1 VRASGKRLGVAS
13 TWREIVIP
21 EQSFACMMRRMRVT
35 GIAVVTGLF
44 ALVAGCKGSTNNVG
58 PGNDSSVDDDGGSG
72 IDAAARIDASVNRV
86 DAGPVPDAAP
96 AAFCTPKAGTNLKL
110 VQVATNLVEPVF
122 VTAPPRDPRL
132 FVLERRGRILIIQNN
147 QTLATPFLDLDSATA
162 GTDRI
167 HTVGNEQGL
176 LGLAFHPEYAQN
188 GLFYL
193 HYNSRANVTIA
204 EYRADPPTSNTAQTT
219 GRVVMRV
226 PHQREQ
232 HNGGT
237 VAFGPDG
244 YLYISIGDNGDDAA
258 PRSNG
263 SRLGKILRID
273 VDTGD
278 PYGIPPSNPF
288 PRAAAPETFAMGLRN
303 PYRFSID
310 AVTNNLFI
318 GDVGEGAWEE
328 VNVIPAGDTGLDFA
342 WPTCEGPN
350 VRGGSGACSAPGTTA
365 PTFPFSSTPDDI
377 KSVIGGVVY
386 RGTCMTQMG
395 GQYFFGDLYRARIQ
409 TFAYAEGQTPTPADH
424 GGDYDIRLLE
434 GNLSSFGTDG
444 FGELYVTTLG
454 FDPLAS
460 GSVYRVEV
468 D

>member
-1 VRASGKRLGVAS
+1 
-13 TWREIVIP
+13 
-21 EQSFACMMRRMRVT
+21 MRVT

-44 ALVAGCKGSTNNVG
+44 ALAVGCKGSTSAG
-58 PGNDSSVDDDGGSG
+58 SDGNTDDASGGDDGGGG
-72 IDAAARIDASVNRV
+72 IDATPRIDASINRV

-96 AAFCTPKAGTNLKL
+96 AAYCTPKAGTNLKL
-110 VQVATNLVEPVF
+110 VPIVSNLVEPVF
-122 VTAPPRDPRL
+122 VTAPPRDTRL
-132 FVLERRGRILIIQNN
+132 FVLERRGRILIIQNG
-147 QTLATPFLDLDSATA
+147 QTLATPFLDVDAATS
-162 GTDRI
+162 GTDKLSS
-167 HTVGNEQGL
+167 TGNEQGL

-188 GLFYL
+188 GLFYI

-204 EYRADPPTSNTAQTT
+204 EYRADPPSSNTASRT

-244 YLYISIGDNGDDAA
+244 YLYISIGDNGDDTA
-258 PRSNG
+258 PRSTG

-288 PRAAAPETFAMGLRN
+288 RTAQAPETFAMGLRN

-310 AVTNNLFI
+310 HVTNNLFI

-328 VNVIPAGDTGLDFA
+328 VNVIPAGEAGLDFG

-350 VRGGSGACSAPGTTA
+350 VRGGSGACNAQGATA

-377 KSVIGGVVY
+377 KSVVGGVVY
-386 RGTCMTQMG
+386 RGTCMTSMG
-395 GQYFFGDLYRARIQ
+395 GQYFFTDFHRARIQ
-409 TFAYAEGQTPTPADH
+409 TFTYQEGQTPTPTDH
-424 GGDYDIRLLE
+424 GGDYDLRLVE
-434 GNLSSFGTDG
+434 GNLSSISTDG
-444 FGELYVTTLG
+444 FGEIYITVLG
-454 FDPLAS
+454 LVDPVS
-460 GSVYRVEV
+460 VGGVYRVEV